1 MKEQTE
7 NYESPQ
13 VEIVEANVEKGFA
26 SSPGNGYTGTGD
38 VSESETGEGEW

>member
-26 SSPGNGYTGTGD
+26 NTLSNGYTGTAD
-38 VSESETGEGEW
+38 VPESGMGEGEW

>member
-26 SSPGNGYTGTGD
+26 NSLGNGYTGTGD
-38 VSESETGEGEW
+38 VPESETGEGEW